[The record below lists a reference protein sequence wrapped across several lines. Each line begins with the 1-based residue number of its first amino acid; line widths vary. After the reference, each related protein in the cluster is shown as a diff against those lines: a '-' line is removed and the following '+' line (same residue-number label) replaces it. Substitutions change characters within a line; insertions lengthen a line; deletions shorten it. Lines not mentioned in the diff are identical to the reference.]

1 MPARITVC
9 YTNQPA
15 VESFLYEE
23 SDYRIGRSK
32 ECELIL
38 EHPTV
43 SRQHATVAN
52 LNRVWQLND
61 ESSRNGTRV
70 NGLAI
75 STSTLEDD
83 AIISI
88 GKLDCL
94 FESKSTQQIQAI
106 QSHNNWRLSAS
117 KPGIKNIT
125 VNLKQ
130 NLLSQLQNLIMLTGT
145 QRGGVFL
152 GNTLQSLRVC
162 ITQGLSGKDFK
173 LNNFEGSIGAIS
185 QCYSK
190 GEPIIAMD
198 ITHHQ
203 LLSSRQSIELK
214 KISALACIPLTYEGS
229 IIGVIYTDSKMS
241 GKVLTELDLEI
252 LTSISLQIETT
263 VQAILL
269 QQSIELL
276 QSQLI
281 NSSSFDGND
290 YNLFKLCH

>member
-43 SRQHATVAN
+43 SRQHATVVN

-125 VNLKQ
+125 DNLKQ

-152 GNTLQSLRVC
+152 GNTLQSLSVC
-162 ITQGLSGKDFK
+162 ITQGLSSKDFK

-203 LLSSRQSIELK
+203 LLSS
-214 KISALACIPLTYEGS
+214 
-229 IIGVIYTDSKMS
+229 
-241 GKVLTELDLEI
+241 
-252 LTSISLQIETT
+252 
-263 VQAILL
+263 
-269 QQSIELL
+269 
-276 QSQLI
+276 
-281 NSSSFDGND
+281 
-290 YNLFKLCH
+290 